1 MTLPAPNYR
10 GKVRDVYDLGDKL
23 IINASDRI
31 SAFDVVF
38 SEPIPGKGKILSQLS
53 VFWFLNAPGF
63 SNIMPNHLIET
74 EPRKYPSPFCEHT
87 EELAGR
93 SMMVM
98 EAKRI
103 DFECVVR
110 GYLAGSAWKE
120 YKNFGTVN
128 KTILPKGLKE
138 SGKLSE
144 PIFTPATKAESG
156 HDENISF
163 NEMSGKIGTE
173 FAGKLKDLSIKLYL
187 SAAKFLLERG
197 LILADTKFEF
207 GFDKNNEIILIDEVL
222 TPDSS
227 RYWFKSEY
235 RPGRTQN
242 PFDKQFLRDFLE
254 ESGWNKEPPAPK
266 LPQKIIQGTLE
277 RYKTAFRLITKKEP
291 SL

>member
-10 GKVRDVYDLGDKL
+10 GKVRDVYVLGDKL

-74 EPRKYPSPFCEHT
+74 DPRKYPSPFCEHT

-163 NEMSGKIGTE
+163 NEMSNKIGTE

-207 GFDKNNEIILIDEVL
+207 GFDNNNEIILIDEVL

-227 RYWFKSEY
+227 RYWFESEY

>member
-163 NEMSGKIGTE
+163 NEMSNKIGTE

>member
-74 EPRKYPSPFCEHT
+74 DPRKYPSPFCEHT

-163 NEMSGKIGTE
+163 NEMSNKIGTE

>member
-10 GKVRDVYDLGDKL
+10 GKVRDVYVLGDKL

-163 NEMSGKIGTE
+163 NEMSNKIGTE

>member
-74 EPRKYPSPFCEHT
+74 DPRKYPSPFCEHT

-110 GYLAGSAWKE
+110 GYLAGSTWKE

-163 NEMSGKIGTE
+163 NEMSNKIGTE

>member
-74 EPRKYPSPFCEHT
+74 DPRKYPSPFCEHT